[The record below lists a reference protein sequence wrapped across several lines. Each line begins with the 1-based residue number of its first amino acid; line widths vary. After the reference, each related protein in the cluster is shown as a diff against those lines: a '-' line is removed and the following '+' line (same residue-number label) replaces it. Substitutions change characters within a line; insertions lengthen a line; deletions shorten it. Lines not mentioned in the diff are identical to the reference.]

1 MICHSLKNTVN
12 GNKNVGDMGYL
23 YKKDSIQTTKTH
35 KHI

>member
-23 YKKDSIQTTKTH
+23 YKKDNNKNT
-35 KHI
+35 